1 MIRVEVTPDTPE
13 WMAER
18 RSSIGASE
26 VAAAV
31 GESSYDGTPL
41 RVYLDKI
48 GAGRDEFD
56 PLLSL
61 IGHGEEPIISEW
73 VERWHPEVGEV
84 GPGFMA
90 RHPDY
95 PWLHATFDRIVTD
108 PDGVQVPLQ
117 LKTSTVFVKHKWNL
131 SVPVDYLIQE
141 EIECLVMDAPYALL
155 AVHHTGTTDFE
166 LYRLPAHPERQAS
179 LAETTRV
186 LWECIES
193 RTPPP
198 PTIGDDLARL
208 YPASEGKQVTA
219 GDDVLETLEFL
230 RETAAQRNEVV
241 REYKAMEADAKFQLE
256 QFMQDATEITDP
268 YTGRTVHTWKL
279 TKNGDRRHYTP
290 KGETRKP

>member
-41 RVYLDKI
+41 SVYLSKV
-48 GAGRDEFD
+48 GRPPRFD

-61 IGHGEEPIISEW
+61 IGHGAEPIISDW
-73 VERWHPEVGEV
+73 VEDYHPEVGDV

-108 PDGVQVPLQ
+108 PDGRQVPLQ
-117 LKTSTVFVKHKWNL
+117 LKTSTVFVRHKWNL
-131 SVPVDYLIQE
+131 EVPVDYRIQE
-141 EIECLVMDAPYALL
+141 EIECLVMGAPYALL
-155 AVHHTGTTDFE
+155 AVWHTGTTEFE
-166 LYRLPAHPERQAS
+166 LYRLPAHEDRQQA
-179 LAETTRV
+179 LAERTRA
-186 LWECIES
+186 LWEHIES

-198 PTIGDDLARL
+198 PTLGDDLAAMF
-208 YPASEGKQVTA
+208 PASADKQVVA
-219 GDDVLETLEFL
+219 DLEMVETVEFL
-230 RETAAQRNEVV
+230 RETAAMRNNTV
-241 REYKAMEADAKFQLE
+241 REYQAQEADAKFLLE
-256 QFMQDATEITDP
+256 QFMEDAVELIHP
-268 YTGRTVHTWKL
+268 HTGRVIHTWKEQ
-279 TKNGDRRHYTP
+279 KNGTRRHYTP
-290 KGETRKP
+290 KEETRKS